1 MEQLIRDIATQ
12 RGVPVS
18 EVRKAANKIQQGLQA
33 RHKGVKPA
41 ALLKKA
47 AGVLIKLYDYA
58 VQTEDMM
65 PTYFPDVCD
74 RVSANGPGMLW
85 ANLGESIQKIQS
97 LIEDIDD
104 LDMEDGGGD
113 SDSFEEATIE
123 PEPPY
128 VTTNKAFKS
137 LQHGSMR
144 ETELEEDGNNDN
156 NPSSDPMNY
165 ADNDGMGVSR
175 GFVGY
180 MPSRNP

>member
-1 MEQLIRDIATQ
+1 LEQLIRDIATQ
-12 RGVPVS
+12 KGLPVS
-18 EVRKAANKIQQGLQA
+18 QVRNAADKIKKRLQV
-33 RHKGVKPA
+33 RHKGVKEE

-47 AGVLIKLYDYA
+47 AGALVKLYDYA

-74 RVSANGPGMLW
+74 RVAANGPGMLW

-97 LIEDIDD
+97 LIEDMDD
-104 LDMEDGGGD
+104 LDMEDGDGD
-113 SDSFEEATIE
+113 FESFEESSIE
-123 PEPPY
+123 PEPPF
-128 VTTNKAFKS
+128 VTTNKALKS

-144 ETELEEDGNNDN
+144 EEELEEDGNNDN

-165 ADNDGMGVSR
+165 ADNNGMGVSR